1 MKKMDDSVRFLKN
14 VWALTRSYW
23 QSEEKKKA
31 YLLLFAIVALTLGV
45 VFMLVQLNQWYNIF
59 YSALQNYE
67 KDKIFAELFHFSW
80 LAFIYIIL
88 AVYAFYLQQ
97 ILIINWRRWLTNQ
110 YIDEWL
116 EHKTYY
122 RLQMFGTA
130 TDNPDQR
137 ISEDVRMFVEYTLR
151 FGIGILKA
159 FTTFASFVVILYN
172 LSGPLQFK
180 VAGMDIHIPGYL
192 VWTAL
197 LYSIAGTW
205 LTYKVGNKLVG
216 LNFVQQKYEADF
228 RFAMMRMRENAESVA
243 FYSGEGHEGSVFK
256 KRFTLLLDNFWNII
270 KKQKQLTWLNSWY
283 SQIAIIFPLVVAM
296 PRYLAKEITLG
307 GLMQISSA
315 FGRVQESLSY
325 FVDMYSSIAEWQAVV
340 ERLTGFGLHMQQVKQ
355 ENAQKDL
362 DRKVSP
368 SEDII
373 AREMDVDLPDGS
385 SVLKQVSFTLEPGTN
400 VLIKGVSGSGKSTL
414 LRTMLGLQEP
424 MAGKIVLGEGMR
436 RNEIGY
442 LPQQTFVQRD
452 FPASVREVVLSGC
465 QGRCGL
471 RPFYNREEKGIADK
485 AMAQMEIT
493 SLADACYRDLS
504 GGQQQ
509 RVLLARALCAS
520 DKMLVLDEPVS
531 GLDPKMAEA
540 MYRLVARI
548 NKEMGITIVMI
559 SHDVREAIPYAT
571 HILHMDRDFFFGTA
585 EEYRQSKR
593 GKLFLS

>member
-1 MKKMDDSVRFLKN
+1 MKKMDESVRFVKN
-14 VWALTRSYW
+14 VWALTKSYW

-31 YLLLFAIVALTLGV
+31 YLLLLAIIALTLGV

-67 KDKIFAELFHFSW
+67 KEKIFSELFHFSW

-97 ILIINWRRWLTNQ
+97 VLIINWRRWLTNE

-116 EHKTYY
+116 NHKTYY

-180 VAGMDIHIPGYL
+180 FAGMDIHIPGYL

-197 LYSIAGTW
+197 LYSMIGTW

-256 KRFTLLLDNFWNII
+256 KRFTLLLNNFSNII
-270 KKQKQLTWLNSWY
+270 RKQKQLTWLNRWY

-340 ERLTGFGLHMQQVKQ
+340 ERLTGFGLHMKQVKQ
-355 ENAQKDL
+355 ENAQQDL
-362 DRKVSP
+362 QRRPGATEAITATD
-368 SEDII
+368 
-373 AREMDVDLPDGS
+373 MDVTLPDES
-385 SVLKQVSFTLEPGTN
+385 AVLQKVSFTLEPGIN

-414 LRTMLGLQEP
+414 LRALAGIWPYVKGTLEIPEESKLMFIPQRPYLPLGTLKESLLYP
-424 MAGKIVLGEGMR
+424 GTESRSDEELKHLMEDCC
-436 RNEIGY
+436 IGY
-442 LPQQTFVQRD
+442 LYD
-452 FPASVREVVLSGC
+452 KLYMEADWSHVLSVG
-465 QGRCGL
+465 
-471 RPFYNREEKGIADK
+471 E
-485 AMAQMEIT
+485 
-493 SLADACYRDLS
+493 
-504 GGQQQ
+504 QQ
-509 RVLLARALCAS
+509 RLAFVRALIY
-520 DKMLVLDEPVS
+520 KPVWLFLDEASSALDEETEAKVYTLLMEEARQTTLVS
-531 GLDPKMAEA
+531 VGHRSTLNKYHQKVLYLD
-540 MYRLVARI
+540 
-548 NKEMGITIVMI
+548 KE
-559 SHDVREAIPYAT
+559 T
-571 HILHMDRDFFFGTA
+571 HSLYWQEQTP
-585 EEYRQSKR
+585 
-593 GKLFLS
+593 L